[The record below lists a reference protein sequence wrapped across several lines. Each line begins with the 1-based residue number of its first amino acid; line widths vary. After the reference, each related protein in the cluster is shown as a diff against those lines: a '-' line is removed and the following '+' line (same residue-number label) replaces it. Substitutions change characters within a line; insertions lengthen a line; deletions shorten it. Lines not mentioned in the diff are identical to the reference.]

1 MCGLSVTVR
10 TTKFRGNHGQP
21 RLVLLSLQ
29 TKAPAAP
36 GADAHA
42 DHAEEV
48 FYPTKAEAEAAAL
61 KLGCTGI
68 GRLLRPRLLPV
79 AMRTLTRA
87 LLICPVMVAAR
98 VDAFEMPADESAP
111 EQLQHVCYRAV
122 WEASVVQEHTKWN
135 LGSGLR
141 ARTMIRAKLLRQL
154 NLRCRPVCTVTVA
167 VRRCCR
173 PGLRRYLHS
182 SLLSLIFKL

>member
-1 MCGLSVTVR
+1 MQAQSCRSRGRGVLPHTGGGGGRCSQTRLHRHRPPPPSSFTANSHAHPHRRTSYMPVTVA
-10 TTKFRGNHGQP
+10 
-21 RLVLLSLQ
+21 V
-29 TKAPAAP
+29 
-36 GADAHA
+36 
-42 DHAEEV
+42 
-48 FYPTKAEAEAAAL
+48 
-61 KLGCTGI
+61 
-68 GRLLRPRLLPV
+68 
-79 AMRTLTRA
+79 
-87 LLICPVMVAAR
+87 R
-98 VDAFEMPADESAP
+98 VDAFAMPADESAP